1 LNFLKIAPLTPAQL
15 AAAVELDQ
23 LALGGLWTLNGYQR
37 ELDSPNSDL
46 LVLENLGGSKE
57 LGARGWRLGSEA
69 QAAHEQSPAARATNR
84 NLTHLPLPNPQ
95 SPILTPPLLGIACV
109 WAILEE
115 AHITI
120 LAVHPNYQRQGLG
133 QVLLYALLQSA
144 WQRGLEWATLEV
156 RASNQVAIA
165 LYQKFGFSEVGK
177 RKRYYQD
184 TGEDALIL
192 WHNGLQRPDFQQT
205 LKIWQ
210 SQIGDRLCQS
220 GWGLLLTDESL
231 CQPESPLDLGTPS

>member
-1 LNFLKIAPLTPAQL
+1 MNFFKIAPLTLDQL
-15 AAAVELDQ
+15 PAAVELDQ
-23 LALGGLWTLNGYQR
+23 LALGGLWTLDGYQR
-37 ELDSPNSDL
+37 ELESPNSDL
-46 LVLENLGGSKE
+46 LILEDLGEGE
-57 LGARGWRLGSEA
+57 GLGARGWGLESEESEA
-69 QAAHEQSPAARATNR
+69 QEQRLEGWNWNR
-84 NLTHLPLPNPQ
+84 EFTSAPR
-95 SPILTPPLLGIACV
+95 STSPLLGIGCL

-133 QVLLYALLQSA
+133 QVLLYTLLQSA

-156 RASNQVAIA
+156 RASNQAAIA
-165 LYQKFGFSEVGK
+165 LYQKFGFSEVG
-177 RKRYYQD
+177 RRRRYYQD

-192 WHNGLQRPDFQQT
+192 WHHGLQRPDFQQN

-220 GWGLLLTDESL
+220 GWGLPIADESL
-231 CQPESPLDLGTPS
+231 YQPERPLDLGTPS